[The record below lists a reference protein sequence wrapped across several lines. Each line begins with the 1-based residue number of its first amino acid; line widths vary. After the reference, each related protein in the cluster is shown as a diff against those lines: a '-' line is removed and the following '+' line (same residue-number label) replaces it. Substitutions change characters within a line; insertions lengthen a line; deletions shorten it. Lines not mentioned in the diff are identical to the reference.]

1 MAISPGKSPLPTHAL
16 RGYGPR
22 VFISYSF
29 ADSAIA
35 KPLESSLRVK
45 GFQVQR
51 EDDTSLFNQKLTEAI
66 PRRVADAEV
75 FIQLLT
81 TTANRS
87 AWVEREL
94 DWMFKQREAGT
105 GVIFLPIVFDKSTLS
120 DRLKEWWYLD
130 LSGGLTPE
138 ALDAIERLCLKSVHL
153 LRLADDDP
161 FSVVDSDLEEVL
173 RNVPQDGKRIILD
186 SDGKLL
192 AWTHDTIA
200 IAEGIESE
208 HRDSFLAQEKSKLD
222 RLVTRLKILDEVVRK
237 LAIEVMREMKTYSN
251 EPLKDARKPIH
262 HFLHVVLAD
271 LVIAAYQVAPPDSHT
286 LGTVLKDRIEAAL
299 SAETLMALESVLMK
313 MVKDRIEAARS
324 AESENYSQGYLNPGL
339 YAWAFGEKGG
349 EESLAEMDI
358 VAPDH
363 RYVKLLMPRRVFGD
377 MADIYTRSAI
387 TFDPRSE
394 LLSGTFINYVLPQ
407 IAIRAAY
414 NLTDPATVRSDLE
427 REYAWTLEQYNKMGL
442 S

>member
-1 MAISPGKSPLPTHAL
+1 MANSPGKSPLATHAL

-29 ADSAIA
+29 ADSGIA
-35 KPLESSLRVK
+35 KPLESSLRAK

-51 EDDTSLFNQKLTEAI
+51 EDDTSLINQKLTEAI

-94 DWMFKQREAGT
+94 DWMFKQRDAGT
-105 GVIFLPIVFDKSTLS
+105 GVIFLPIVFDKYTLS

-130 LSGGLTPE
+130 LSRGLTPE
-138 ALDAIERLCLKSVHL
+138 AMEAIERLCLKSVHL
-153 LRLADDDP
+153 ADDP

-173 RNVPQDGKRIILD
+173 RDAPQDGRRIILD

-192 AWTHDTIA
+192 AWAHDTIA
-200 IAEGIESE
+200 FAEGIESE
-208 HRDSFLAQEKSKLD
+208 HRDSLLAQEKSRLD
-222 RLVTRLKILDEVVRK
+222 RLVTRLKIRDEVVRK
-237 LAIEVMREMKTYSN
+237 LAIEVMREMKTYTN
-251 EPLKDARKPIH
+251 EPLKDARKPLH
-262 HFLHVVLAD
+262 HFLRVVLAD
-271 LVIAAYQVAPPDSHT
+271 LIIAAYQVAPPDPHT
-286 LGTVLKDRIEAAL
+286 LGTVLKDCLEASL
-299 SAETLMALESVLMK
+299 SAETLRALESVLMK

-349 EESLAEMDI
+349 EESLVEMDI
-358 VAPDH
+358 IAPDH

-414 NLTDPATVRSDLE
+414 NLTNPATVRSDLE
-427 REYAWTLEQYNKMGL
+427 GEYAWTLEQHKMGL